1 MFFETA
7 KLAWRA
13 ISRNLLR
20 SFLTV
25 LGVVI
30 GVAAVIAMVTV
41 GNGTTAKVQAE
52 LSRLGTNTLF
62 LRPGQWGPGRASTE
76 AKRFNDKDVLAIQDQ
91 VTGLRAVAPLNRGTA
106 TVIAGGANHSSS
118 VIGTTNDYLIA
129 QDWDLALGR
138 KFLSNEDRGSQA
150 ACIIG
155 ETVRKELFGSANP
168 VGQNI
173 RVSNVSCPVIG
184 VLAVKGQSGLGDD
197 QDDTVIM
204 PLKLHQRR
212 IGGTTT
218 IGSIILSAQDGVATS
233 KVQSDVESLLRERR
247 RIAIGRPDDFSV
259 NDMSQIAAAMTGTT
273 VLLTGLLGAVAAVS
287 LLVGGIGIMNIMLV
301 SVTERTREI
310 GIRLAIGA
318 LERQVLTQF
327 LVEAVM
333 LSIFGG
339 VTGIVTGLALA
350 FGVVSLLDVPFV
362 ASPTIILLAFAFSAA
377 IGMVFGYFP
386 ARRAAQ
392 LNPIEA
398 LRHE

>member
-1 MFFETA
+1 MLLEAA

-30 GVAAVIAMVTV
+30 GVAAVIAMVTI
-41 GNGTTAKVQAE
+41 GNGTTAKVRDE

-62 LRPGQWGPGRASTE
+62 IRPGQWGPGRASTE
-76 AKRFNDKDVLAIQDQ
+76 AKRFSDKDVLAIKEQIS
-91 VTGLRAVAPLNRGTA
+91 GLRGVAPINRGTA

-118 VIGTTNDYLIA
+118 AVGTTNDYFIV
-129 QDWDLALGR
+129 QDWDMALGR
-138 KFLSNEDRGSQA
+138 NFNPNEDRGSHA

-155 ETVRKELFGSANP
+155 ETVRKQLFGAANP
-168 VGQNI
+168 VGQLI
-173 RVSNVSCPVIG
+173 RVSNIACPVVG
-184 VLAVKGQSGLGDD
+184 VLAVKGQSGMGDD

-204 PLKLHQRR
+204 PLQLHQRR

-218 IGSIILSAQDGVATS
+218 ISSIVISAQDGVSTA
-233 KVQSDVESLLRERR
+233 KVQSDVEGLLRERR
-247 RIAIGRPDDFSV
+247 RIAIGRDDDFSV

-318 LERQVLTQF
+318 LESQVLRQF

-333 LSIFGG
+333 LSVFGG
-339 VTGIVTGLALA
+339 VTGIITGLALA
-350 FGVVSLLDVPFV
+350 YGVVSFLQVPFV
-362 ASPTIILLAFAFSAA
+362 ASPTIILMAFAFSAA
-377 IGMVFGYFP
+377 IGMIFGYFP

>member
-1 MFFETA
+1 MWFETA

-13 ISRNLLR
+13 ISRNMLR

-30 GVAAVIAMVTV
+30 GVAAVIAMVTI
-41 GNGTTAKVQAE
+41 GNGTTAKVRDE
-52 LSRLGTNTLF
+52 LTRLGTNTLF
-62 LRPGQWGPGRASTE
+62 VRPGQWGPGRASAE
-76 AKRFNDKDVLAIQDQ
+76 AKRFTDNDITAIRDQ
-91 VTGLRAVAPLNRGTA
+91 VSGLRAVAPINRGTA
-106 TVIAGGANHSSS
+106 TVIAGGANRSTS
-118 VIGTTNDYLIA
+118 VIGTTSDYLIA
-129 QDWDLALGR
+129 QDWELALGR
-138 KFLSNEDRGSQA
+138 DFLPNEDRGSQA

-155 ETVRKELFGSANP
+155 ETTRRELFGAADP
-168 VGQNI
+168 VGQSI

-184 VLAVKGQSGLGDD
+184 VLAVKGQSGMGDD

-218 IGSIILSAQDGVATS
+218 ISGIVLSAQDGVSTA
-233 KVQSDVESLLRERR
+233 KVQADVESLLRERR
-247 RIAIGRPDDFSV
+247 RIAIGREDDFSV

-273 VLLTGLLGAVAAVS
+273 MLLTGLLGAVAAVS

-318 LERQVLTQF
+318 LENQVLTQF

-350 FGVVSLLDVPFV
+350 YGVVSFLEVPFV
-362 ASPTIILLAFAFSAA
+362 ASPTIILLAFLFSAA
-377 IGMVFGYFP
+377 IGMIFGYFP

-392 LNPIEA
+392 LNPIDA